1 VLGVY
6 IFCLSGYLSKR
17 SYVMS
22 ASTTDGG
29 KRREM
34 NCWKREKNE
43 EEIRGEDL
51 KSGRDKVNNR
61 MEILGY
67 TDVSQ

>member
-1 VLGVY
+1 
-6 IFCLSGYLSKR
+6 
-17 SYVMS
+17 MS